1 MIVAGG
7 NKKCWTK
14 FFTMTVLKSM
24 DPSLPTV
31 TPTFTLTSTGARA
44 MAAAAV
50 SRAIATMG
58 ATMMAIGLMPPPSR
72 GDLVL
77 TDVN

>member
-1 MIVAGG
+1 MIGNDGG
-7 NKKCWTK
+7 NKNVGPS
-14 FFTMTVLKSM
+14 FRRTVLKSM
-24 DPSLPTV
+24 EPSLPTV

-72 GDLVL
+72 GELV
-77 TDVN
+77 DVN

>member
-1 MIVAGG
+1 MGKDFGSKNVGPI
-7 NKKCWTK
+7 
-14 FFTMTVLKSM
+14 FTMTVLKSM

-50 SRAIATMG
+50 SRAMATMG

-72 GDLVL
+72 GELV
-77 TDVN
+77 DVN

>member
-72 GDLVL
+72 GELVG
-77 TDVN
+77 VN